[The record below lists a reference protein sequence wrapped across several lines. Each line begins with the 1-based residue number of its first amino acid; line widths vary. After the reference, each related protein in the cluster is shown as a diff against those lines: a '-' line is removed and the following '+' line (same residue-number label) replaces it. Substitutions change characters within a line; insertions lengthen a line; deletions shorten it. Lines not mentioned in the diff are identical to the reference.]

1 MKLCRKDMQER
12 MFFLVCINTFF
23 FLIHKLGSERRVFL
37 MWNNNFAARFFKAKG
52 LILAASSDYHNRK

>member
-12 MFFLVCINTFF
+12 MFFLVCILPF
-23 FLIHKLGSERRVFL
+23 FLIRQLGSKRRVFF
-37 MWNNNFAARFFKAKG
+37 MWNNFAARFFKAEG